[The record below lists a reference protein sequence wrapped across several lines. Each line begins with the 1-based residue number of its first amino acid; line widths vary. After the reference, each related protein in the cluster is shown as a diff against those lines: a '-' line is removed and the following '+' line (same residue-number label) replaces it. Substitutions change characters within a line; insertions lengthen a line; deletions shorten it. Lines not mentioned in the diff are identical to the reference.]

1 MHKDHRDHCRHAGT
15 LPHPAVQKSCT
26 LESDKLCVCSRM
38 RDVGLHAYLRPL
50 VGNVKHKWLPIAEDG
65 EEDIEEDDAQMNL
78 FQEYLLAQE
87 EANDGGQ
94 PFHEWAQ
101 DHYEAPVR
109 DIINAAVA
117 EMTQQQVSC
126 N

>member
-1 MHKDHRDHCRHAGT
+1 MKISGT
-15 LPHPAVQKSCT
+15 AADMLALWPLKAT
-26 LESDKLCVCSRM
+26 FDKLWLCSGM
-38 RDVGLHAYLRPL
+38 RVGGLHVYLRPL
-50 VGNVKHKWLPIAEDG
+50 VDNVKPSWLPIAEDG

-87 EANDGGQ
+87 EATDGGQ

-117 EMTQQQVSC
+117 EMTKQQVSC

>member
-1 MHKDHRDHCRHAGT
+1 M
-15 LPHPAVQKSCT
+15 
-26 LESDKLCVCSRM
+26 
-38 RDVGLHAYLRPL
+38 YLRPL
-50 VGNVKHKWLPIAEDG
+50 VTNVKHGWLLVAEDG

-109 DIINAAVA
+109 DMINAAVA

-126 N
+126 NSVPLSLALPGARACL